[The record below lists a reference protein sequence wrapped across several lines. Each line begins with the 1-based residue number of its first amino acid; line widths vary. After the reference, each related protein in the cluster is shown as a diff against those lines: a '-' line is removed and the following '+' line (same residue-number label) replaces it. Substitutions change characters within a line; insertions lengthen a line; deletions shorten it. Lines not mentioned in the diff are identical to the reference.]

1 MEKYHYFIPFIFLLL
16 ISIKSSFSYIFP
28 VKKIILT
35 NNINKLNDRTS
46 IQWNFE
52 CRGYGI
58 YFNDK
63 SNISLIPYN
72 LFLDLDHYFSAD
84 EQIGISIKKNSDGT
98 QEMVIDAYFDNDNF
112 EITHFILENFGIS
125 IPFKYFY
132 IKIQKGQEYK
142 LRFKTKVDQEYIEFG
157 KDLID
162 VMNIEFKDEK
172 NVIIHNEEFLTKIED
187 NI

>member
-1 MEKYHYFIPFIFLLL
+1 
-16 ISIKSSFSYIFP
+16 
-28 VKKIILT
+28 
-35 NNINKLNDRTS
+35 
-46 IQWNFE
+46 
-52 CRGYGI
+52 
-58 YFNDK
+58 
-63 SNISLIPYN
+63 
-72 LFLDLDHYFSAD
+72 
-84 EQIGISIKKNSDGT
+84 
-98 QEMVIDAYFDNDNF
+98 MVIDAYFDNDNF

-132 IKIQKGQEYK
+132 IEIQKGQEYK